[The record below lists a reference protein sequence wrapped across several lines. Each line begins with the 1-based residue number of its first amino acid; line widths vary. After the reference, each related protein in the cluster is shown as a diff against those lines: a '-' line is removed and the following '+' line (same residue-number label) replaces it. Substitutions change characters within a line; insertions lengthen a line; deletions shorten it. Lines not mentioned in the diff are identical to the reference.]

1 MVKAMAQIIQFPKPT
16 ALPIGLPPKEGWLL
30 EFGKPAMKRPAPILP
45 DNLAILYADPDGDI
59 A

>member
-1 MVKAMAQIIQFPKPT
+1 MAQIIEFPKPT
-16 ALPIGLPPKEGWLL
+16 TLPIGLPPKAGWLL